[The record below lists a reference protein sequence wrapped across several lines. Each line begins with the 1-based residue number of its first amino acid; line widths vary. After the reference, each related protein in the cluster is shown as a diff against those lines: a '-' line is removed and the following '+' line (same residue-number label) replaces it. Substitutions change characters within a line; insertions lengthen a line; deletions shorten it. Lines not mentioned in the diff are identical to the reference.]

1 MTIRMYGERLGKIA
15 DEQFQMALDRFQLG
29 TFLRAEPV
37 SFGLFRQNI
46 FLSSTQGEYV
56 LRGTP
61 HFWWQFPTE
70 QFFAQ
75 LLHER
80 TQVPVPWPYQID
92 YSEDIFGWSYV
103 FMPRMQGLQL
113 ASAEV
118 RSQLSAKDKHNI
130 ARALGENLAQMQ
142 DLTWPIT
149 GRYDA
154 ETCTVRPFELAREL
168 AWPFPAED
176 GQIQHETIT
185 HSERV
190 VALIRHFL
198 AMARTNNDRTPDTD
212 IAWVETIIA
221 QAKDALSE
229 PFQPCFVME
238 DYKKENVVVRQ
249 MEGKWIVSGLF
260 DLMGAYFGDGE
271 IDLSRA
277 TAMYIDED
285 RSLAREFVQAYIDLK
300 SPRPG
305 FADRFPVYML
315 LDRLIIWEFAQK
327 NNMNWWDERKT
338 FKEWA
343 SRYIS
348 LQEILA

>member
-1 MTIRMYGERLGKIA
+1 M
-15 DEQFQMALDRFQLG
+15 
-29 TFLRAEPV
+29 
-37 SFGLFRQNI
+37 
-46 FLSSTQGEYV
+46 

-80 TQVPVPWPYQID
+80 TRVPVPWPYQID

-103 FMPRMQGLQL
+103 LMPRMQGLQL

-118 RSQLSAKDKHNI
+118 RNQLSAKDKRNI
-130 ARALGENLAQMQ
+130 ARTLGENLARMQ
-142 DLTWPIT
+142 DLTWPIA

-154 ETCTVRPFELAREL
+154 ETRTVQPFELAHEL
-168 AWPFPAED
+168 AWPFPVNDE
-176 GQIQHETIT
+176 QIQSETIT

-190 VALIRHFL
+190 LALIRHFL
-198 AMARTNNDRTPDTD
+198 AKARTYNNRTTDED
-212 IAWVETIIA
+212 IAWVEAIIA
-221 QAKDALSE
+221 KAKDALSE

-238 DYKKENVVVRQ
+238 DYKQENVVVRQ
-249 MEGKWIVSGLF
+249 VEGKWIVSGLF

-271 IDLSRA
+271 IDLSRT

-285 RSLAREFVQAYIDLK
+285 RSLAHEFVQAYSDLK
-300 SPRPG
+300 PPRPG
-305 FADRFPVYML
+305 FVERFPVYML
-315 LDRLIIWEFAQK
+315 LDRLILWEFAQK
-327 NNMNWWDERKT
+327 NNMKWWDESGT
-338 FKEWA
+338 FRDWA
-343 SRYIS
+343 SRYIA